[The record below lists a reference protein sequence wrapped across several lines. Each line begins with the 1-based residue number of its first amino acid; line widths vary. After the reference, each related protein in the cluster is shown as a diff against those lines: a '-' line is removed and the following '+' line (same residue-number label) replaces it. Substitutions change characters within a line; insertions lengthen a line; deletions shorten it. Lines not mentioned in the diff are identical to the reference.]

1 MARPLRIEIENGVYH
16 VTARGWERRTIVR
29 SDRDRENWLKLFDE
43 VVTRC
48 GWRVFAW
55 VLMTNHF
62 HLFVR
67 TPEAN
72 LSAGMHDLNSG
83 YASLFNRRYRR
94 VGSLFQGRFK
104 AVLVENETHSWEL
117 SRYIHLNPVRARMVQ
132 RPHDY
137 RWSSY
142 PAYLDRRKAPDWL
155 DWKTVVLER
164 AKSLS
169 RARAGYRRFVEAAI
183 GERVKSPLE
192 FAVGGAF
199 LGSSDWVDRMRA
211 RVAEEPEDP
220 NVPSRRRLAARPSSA
235 NILAAVADQFGV
247 DARAFSAVRRH
258 DNEARTAAIYL
269 HRRLTNEPLHALA
282 KRFGNVSTS
291 AISKVARRAQAQR
304 RENPAWDRLLRRIE
318 KQLQHSR

>member
-1 MARPLRIEIENGVYH
+1 LL
-16 VTARGWERRTIVR
+16 
-29 SDRDRENWLKLFDE
+29 DQ

-72 LSAGMHDLNSG
+72 LSAGVHDLNSG

-94 VGSLFQGRFK
+94 AGSLFQGRFK
-104 AVLVENETHSWEL
+104 AVLVESETHSWEL
-117 SRYIHLNPVRARMVQ
+117 SRYIHLNPVRTRIVQ
-132 RPHDY
+132 RARDY

-155 DWKTVVLER
+155 DWETVVLER
-164 AKSLS
+164 AKDLA
-169 RARAGYRRFVEAAI
+169 RARAAYRRFVEAAV
-183 GERVKSPLE
+183 GKALKSPLE

-199 LGSSDWVDRMRA
+199 LGSSDWVDQMRA
-211 RVAEEPEDP
+211 RLAEEPDDP
-220 NVPSRRRLAARPSSA
+220 NVPNRRRLAARPSTA
-235 NILAAVADQFGV
+235 NILAVVADQFDV
-247 DARAFSAVRRH
+247 DARAFGEVRRH
-258 DNEARTAAIYL
+258 DNEARNAAVYL
-269 HRRLTNEPLHALA
+269 HRRLTNEPLRALA

-291 AISKVARRAQAQR
+291 AISKLTRRAESRR
-304 RENPAWDRLLRRIE
+304 REDPAWDRLLRRLEIA
-318 KQLQHSR
+318 LQHSR